1 MFYFIYNGYLEKIVG
16 IYFSREKAVEEYQKA
31 KEKNLNLILFKQ
43 DERGIDM
50 VNI

>member
-16 IYFSREKAVEEYQKA
+16 VYFSKEKAVEEYRKA
-31 KEKNLNLILFKQ
+31 KEINSNLILFKQ
-43 DERGIDM
+43 NERGIDM